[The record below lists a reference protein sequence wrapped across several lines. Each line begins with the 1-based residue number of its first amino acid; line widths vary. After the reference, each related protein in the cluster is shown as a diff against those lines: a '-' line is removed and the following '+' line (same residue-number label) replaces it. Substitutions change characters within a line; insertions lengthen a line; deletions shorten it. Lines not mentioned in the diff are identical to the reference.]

1 MRSSRAAA
9 SVGLLCAPRESNGS
23 FRSGISPVLALL
35 KAVRRSSAIGT
46 LSVIPIGASSSTCV
60 AFSIARSPAA
70 GSVDASSGA
79 IVAIAA
85 TRPKCRTPIVN
96 VPLRVRPDS
105 TSSAAF
111 ERVGTASPSPRPHR
125 ASAHIAIGT
134 LADGSNASA
143 TRPAA
148 SSPAPAAA
156 FRGSARA
163 ANAASGSTLTISA
176 PSIGVYCQTMITSNT
191 PRKSAP
197 TSAPKT
203 RPRQT
208 FAGTVRRSDGRQPS
222 AAVGSSSRRQAAT
235 SPAAATGACAIKIA
249 RQSKSCVRTPPSAGP
264 SAAPNVPASVQ
275 TFTAISDSAPASSS
289 PAPAPCTQRAAI
301 KNHSACADAHA
312 IVAARKSSEPA
323 ANTSRARNRCTKNTS
338 ASAVSAT
345 AALYAVTIHDT
356 PVIDVSKREY
366 SCGSARTTIDESANA
381 IATSAAT
388 SNCWGLT
395 PKGSDP
401 GLSVLRRALFGDCVE
416 PFAEII
422 DIAREIIQPRQLRQG
437 FEPEDALEHRRRA
450 VLDRPAGAVVAP
462 SLGDQPALDQAR
474 NRRVGRDAT
483 DPRDLRPRH
492 RPEVRDDRQRLQS
505 RLRDPALHR
514 TFEQPPARH
523 RGVARRAESPAAGH
537 LLEDDAAAPL
547 AVALRQQSQSHL
559 DSLAVVV
566 RGRDELFQWQRRAGN
581 DEQRLQRARQLV
593 ERIGGD

>member
-134 LADGSNASA
+134 LADGSSASA

-148 SSPAPAAA
+148 SRPAPAAA

-176 PSIGVYCQTMITSNT
+176 PSIGVYCQTMITSST

-301 KNHSACADAHA
+301 RNHSACADAQA

-323 ANTSRARNRCTKNTS
+323 ANTSRARHRCTKNTS

-345 AALYAVTIHDT
+345 AALYAVTIQDT

-388 SNCWGLT
+388 SHVRCQAPDVSALG
-395 PKGSDP
+395 G
-401 GLSVLRRALFGDCVE
+401 ALFGDCVE

-422 DIAREIIQPRQLRQG
+422 DIAREIIQPRQLRPG
-437 FEPEDALEHRRRA
+437 FEPEDPLEHRRRA
-450 VLDRPAGAVVAP
+450 VLDRAADAVVAP
-462 SLGDQPALDQAR
+462 RLGDQPALDQAC
-474 NRRVGRDAT
+474 NRRIGRDAT

-492 RPEVRDDRQRLQS
+492 RPEVRDDRQRLQ
-505 RLRDPALHR
+505 RGLREPALHR